1 MAGRQNN
8 DIVVCVH
15 ICRTTWV
22 KHKPLIPRIY
32 KERLLLFFFSSVF
45 NQMEVMFT
53 GNVKFENYHLLP
65 KFKFQHAF
73 NCYLPNFYTISGY
86 TTTLIYKNASMKH

>member
-22 KHKPLIPRIY
+22 NHKPLIPRIY
-32 KERLLLFFFSSVF
+32 KERLL
-45 NQMEVMFT
+45 
-53 GNVKFENYHLLP
+53 
-65 KFKFQHAF
+65 
-73 NCYLPNFYTISGY
+73 
-86 TTTLIYKNASMKH
+86 